1 MRRVCMQN
9 RRRRKIQNLGTHII
23 LCILLF
29 LLLYP
34 LAMAVWGAF
43 KKPNDFAQTQWYPT
57 LPLDFT
63 SFISAFKRLSPSI
76 LNTIFV
82 AGVGTAGVLFLSS
95 ITAYAFAR
103 MKFPG
108 KELLYT
114 LILAL
119 LMIPSILTLVPSFMI
134 YKQILGVNNY
144 WIMILPMWVGSPVGG
159 VFLMRSFIEGIPESV
174 FEAAKLDGAGEFRLY
189 TKMCIPLCI
198 PILGT
203 MTINQFTSV
212 WNDYMWPMITI
223 KDENLLTVSAMLFL
237 KYNNSAGSYPAM
249 YAGYLVTALPLI
261 VLFILTTKQ
270 YVEGLSSSAIKM

>member
-1 MRRVCMQN
+1 MKKSRLRRH
-9 RRRRKIQNLGTHII
+9 NLPTHII
-23 LCILLF
+23 LTILLV

-43 KKPNDFAQTQWYPT
+43 KNPNDFADTQWYPT
-57 LPLDFT
+57 LTLDFS
-63 SFISAFKRLSPSI
+63 SFISAFKKLSPSI

-103 MKFPG
+103 LKFPG
-108 KELLYT
+108 KEFLYS
-114 LILAL
+114 LILGL
-119 LMIPSILTLVPSFMI
+119 LMIPSILTLVPSFMT
-134 YKQILGVNNY
+134 YKKILGVNNY
-144 WIMILPMWVGSPVGG
+144 WILILPMWVGSPVGG
-159 VFLMRSFIEGIPESV
+159 VFLMRSFIEGIPEAT
-174 FEAAKLDGAGEFRLY
+174 FEAAKLDGANEFQCY
-189 TKMCIPLCI
+189 TKMCLPLCL
-198 PILGT
+198 PVLGT

-223 KDENLLTVSAMLFL
+223 RDEELLTVSAMLFL
-237 KYNNSAGSYPAM
+237 KYNNNAGSYPAM

-270 YVEGLSSSAIKM
+270 YVEGLSTSAIKM